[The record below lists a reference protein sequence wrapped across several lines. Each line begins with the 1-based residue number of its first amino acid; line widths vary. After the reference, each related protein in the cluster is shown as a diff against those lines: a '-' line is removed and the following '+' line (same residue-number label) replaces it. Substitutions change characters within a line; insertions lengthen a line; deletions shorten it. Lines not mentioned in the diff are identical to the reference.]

1 MQHHP
6 QTNFEIQEYYQDR
19 STSNGVYSKN
29 SLPEINDRA
38 YVINLDE
45 YKSIGTD
52 WVALQALELN
62 IP

>member
-6 QTNFEIQEYYQDR
+6 ETNFEIQEYYQDR

-52 WVALQALELN
+52 WVAL
-62 IP
+62 